1 VPHFGLM
8 DARKMEEGAAALLR
22 ARLHIR
28 GGNRRLGQGEG
39 AAGIA
44 ALFDALGHAMRWYVG
59 LPENQPKLGI
69 DANSKMHD
77 ERDLFLILEN
87 AGVLQCITDFDK
99 LYTVVESS
107 LDDPEFRFDS
117 QAELAKIEKWMT
129 ALGVMPFD
137 ENALPPE
144 DPETL

>member
-1 VPHFGLM
+1 M
-8 DARKMEEGAAALLR
+8 DAAQMEEGAAALLR

-28 GGNRRLGQGEG
+28 GGKRRLGQGESV
-39 AAGIA
+39 AGIA
-44 ALFDALGHAMRWYVG
+44 TLFDALGHAMRWYVG
-59 LPENQPKLGI
+59 LPENHPKLGI

-87 AGVLQCITDFDK
+87 AGILQSISNFDM
-99 LYTVVESS
+99 LYTIVESS
-107 LDDPEFRFDS
+107 LDDPAFRFDS

-129 ALGVMPFD
+129 ALGAVPFD
-137 ENALPPE
+137 DNALPPE